1 MQRIDEAKRQAILKA
16 AEELFAA
23 RPFHE
28 VHLDDVA
35 SAARVGKGTLYIYFQ
50 SKDDLYLS
58 VIEGGFRRLV
68 DRLRPE
74 VHREDGSDAWQTLE
88 LIVRELVGW
97 AMQHPKLFELMR
109 SAERGEPRSGI
120 VQTRQ
125 ELTKMIESVIRRG
138 IREGAMQ
145 DPHPELTAQFIPAA
159 VRAAVRWE
167 ADRIGREVLSRHVLR
182 LLGHG
187 IRRSA

>member
-1 MQRIDEAKRQAILKA
+1 
-16 AEELFAA
+16 
-23 RPFHE
+23 
-28 VHLDDVA
+28 
-35 SAARVGKGTLYIYFQ
+35 
-50 SKDDLYLS
+50 
-58 VIEGGFRRLV
+58 
-68 DRLRPE
+68 
-74 VHREDGSDAWQTLE
+74 
-88 LIVRELVGW
+88 
-97 AMQHPKLFELMR
+97 MR